1 MKGLHYISALM
12 SLMEV
17 ILSVDVVLHVNLV
30 TVHMCCA

>member
-17 ILSVDVVLHVNLV
+17 ILSVDVVLNVNLV